1 MRRKTKGTSM
11 LQREKLPDYQL
22 MERIQKDD
30 MVSFNT
36 LVNRYKNRLFNVLV
50 KMLDSSEAA
59 EDILQETFL
68 RVHLHK
74 MSFDFRFAVS
84 TWIYTIALN
93 LARNELRRRK
103 RVQFFDIE
111 DFSNRLQAPEEKVDN
126 SSKLR
131 AVLDKAVKKL
141 PQKYRQAFVLRDM
154 DQLSYEE
161 IAQILSV
168 PLGTVKSRVN
178 RARNM
183 LRNMLKPNMEELYEL
198 SKGSVF
204 TLGIY

>member
-1 MRRKTKGTSM
+1 M
-11 LQREKLPDYQL
+11 LQREKLPDYEL
-22 MERIQKDD
+22 MERIQKGD
-30 MVSFNT
+30 MVSFNA
-36 LVNRYKNRLFNVLV
+36 LVNRYKNRLFNVLIR
-50 KMLDSSEAA
+50 MLDSAEAA
-59 EDILQETFL
+59 EDILQETFI
-68 RVHLHK
+68 RVYQHK

-84 TWIYTIALN
+84 TWVYTIALN

-103 RVQFFDIE
+103 RIQFLDIE
-111 DFSNRLQAPEEKVDN
+111 DFTNRLKAPEEKVDN
-126 SSKLR
+126 SAKLR
-131 AVLDKAVKKL
+131 EILDSAVTKL
-141 PQKYRQAFVLRDM
+141 PQKYRQAFVLRDL

-198 SKGSVF
+198 SKGSIF
-204 TLGIY
+204 TLGIL

>member
-1 MRRKTKGTSM
+1 MIERDSM

-22 MERIQKDD
+22 MERIQKGD

-36 LVNRYKNRLFNVLV
+36 LVDRYKNRLFNVLIR
-50 KMLDSSEAA
+50 MLDSAESA
-59 EDILQETFL
+59 EDILQETFV
-68 RVHLHK
+68 RVHQHK

-103 RVQFFDIE
+103 RIQFLDIE
-111 DFSNRLQAPEEKVDN
+111 DFTNRLKAPEEKVDN

-131 AVLDKAVKKL
+131 EVIDKAVTKL
-141 PQKYRQAFVLRDM
+141 PQKYRQAFVLRDL

-204 TLGIY
+204 TLGIF

>member
-1 MRRKTKGTSM
+1 M

>member
-1 MRRKTKGTSM
+1 M

-103 RVQFFDIE
+103 RVQFLDIE
-111 DFSNRLQAPEEKVDN
+111 DFSNRLKAPEEKVDN
-126 SSKLR
+126 SSKLK
-131 AVLDKAVKKL
+131 AVLDKAVTKL
-141 PQKYRQAFVLRDM
+141 PQKYRQAFVLRDI

-183 LRNMLKPNMEELYEL
+183 LKNMLKPNMEELYEL

>member
-1 MRRKTKGTSM
+1 M

-50 KMLDSSEAA
+50 KMLDSSESA

-111 DFSNRLQAPEEKVDN
+111 DFSNRLKAPEEKVDN
-126 SSKLR
+126 SSKLK

>member
-1 MRRKTKGTSM
+1 M

-22 MERIQKDD
+22 MERIQKGD

-36 LVNRYKNRLFNVLV
+36 LVGRYKNRLFNVLV
-50 KMLDSSEAA
+50 RMLDSSEAA
-59 EDILQETFL
+59 EDILQETFV
-68 RVHLHK
+68 RVHQHR
-74 MSFDFRFAVS
+74 MSFDFRYAVS
-84 TWIYTIALN
+84 TWVYTIALN

-103 RVQFFDIE
+103 RIQFLDIE
-111 DFSNRLQAPEEKVDN
+111 DFSNRLQAPEERVDN

-131 AVLDKAVKKL
+131 EIIDKAVTKL
-141 PQKYRQAFVLRDM
+141 PQRYRQAFVLRDL

-198 SKGSVF
+198 SKGSIF
-204 TLGIY
+204 TLGVL

>member
-1 MRRKTKGTSM
+1 M
-11 LQREKLPDYQL
+11 LQRDKLPDYQL
-22 MERIQKDD
+22 MEQIQKGD
-30 MVSFNT
+30 MVSFNA
-36 LVNRYKNRLFNVLV
+36 LVNRYKNRLHNVLV
-50 KMLDSSEAA
+50 RMLDSQETA

-68 RVHLHK
+68 RVHQHRN
-74 MSFDFRFAVS
+74 SFDFRFAVS

-103 RVQFFDIE
+103 RVQFLDIL
-111 DFSNRLQAPEEKVDN
+111 DYSNKLKAPEEKVDN
-126 SSKLR
+126 SPKFM
-131 AVLDKAVKKL
+131 AVLDKAVAKL
-141 PQKYRQAFVLRDM
+141 PQKYRQAFILRDI

-178 RARNM
+178 RARDM
-183 LRNMLKPNMEELYEL
+183 LRSMLKPNMEELYEL

-204 TLGIY
+204 TLGIS

>member
-1 MRRKTKGTSM
+1 MKRKSKGEKV
-11 LQREKLPDYQL
+11 LQRDKLPDYRL
-22 MERIQKDD
+22 MEQIQKGD
-30 MVSFNT
+30 MVSFNA

-50 KMLDSSEAA
+50 RMLDSAEAA

-68 RVHLHK
+68 RVHQHK

-84 TWIYTIALN
+84 TWVYTIALN

-103 RVQFFDIE
+103 RVQFLDIA
-111 DFSNRLQAPEEKVDN
+111 DFSNRLKAPEEKVDN
-126 SSKLR
+126 SSKLS
-131 AVLDKAVKKL
+131 AILDKAVRKL
-141 PQKYRQAFVLRDM
+141 PEKYRQAFVLRDI
-154 DQLSYEE
+154 DQMSYEE
-161 IAQILSV
+161 IAQILAV

-183 LRNMLKPNMEELYEL
+183 LKNMLKPNMEELYEL

-204 TLGIY
+204 TLGIF

>member
-1 MRRKTKGTSM
+1 M

-22 MERIQKDD
+22 MERIQKGD

-36 LVNRYKNRLFNVLV
+36 LVSRYKNRLFNVLV
-50 KMLDSSEAA
+50 RMLDSSEAA
-59 EDILQETFL
+59 EDILQETFV
-68 RVHLHK
+68 RVHQHK
-74 MSFDFRFAVS
+74 MSFDFRYAVS
-84 TWIYTIALN
+84 TWVYTIALN

-103 RVQFFDIE
+103 RIQFLDIE
-111 DFSNRLQAPEEKVDN
+111 DFSNRLKAPEEKVDN

-131 AVLDKAVKKL
+131 EIIDKAVTKL
-141 PQKYRQAFVLRDM
+141 PQKYRQAFVLRDL

-183 LRNMLKPNMEELYEL
+183 LRKMLKPNMEELYEL
-198 SKGSVF
+198 SKGSIF
-204 TLGIY
+204 TLGLF

>member
-1 MRRKTKGTSM
+1 M
-11 LQREKLPDYQL
+11 LQRDKLPDYQL
-22 MERIQKDD
+22 MEQIQKGD
-30 MVSFNT
+30 MVSFNA
-36 LVNRYKNRLFNVLV
+36 LVNRYKNRLHNVLV
-50 KMLDSSEAA
+50 RMLDSQETA

-68 RVHLHK
+68 RVHQHRN
-74 MSFDFRFAVS
+74 SFDFRFAVS

-103 RVQFFDIE
+103 RVQFLDIL
-111 DFSNRLQAPEEKVDN
+111 DYSNKLKAPEEKVDN
-126 SSKLR
+126 SSKFM
-131 AVLDKAVKKL
+131 AVLDKAVAKL
-141 PQKYRQAFVLRDM
+141 PQKYRQAFILRDI

-178 RARNM
+178 RARDM
-183 LRNMLKPNMEELYEL
+183 LRSMLKPNMEELYEL

-204 TLGIY
+204 TLGIS